1 MNEFEV
7 VMSGVKMIVKE
18 EICEG
23 IKKKRV
29 IYARERK
36 SKPEW
41 GRRRRRESSAAETSM
56 ILRRLFASI

>member
-41 GRRRRRESSAAETSM
+41 GRRRESSAAETSM

>member
-29 IYARERK
+29 IYERERK
-36 SKPEW
+36 ANQNGEEEEN
-41 GRRRRRESSAAETSM
+41 RRRRR
-56 ILRRLFASI
+56 RR